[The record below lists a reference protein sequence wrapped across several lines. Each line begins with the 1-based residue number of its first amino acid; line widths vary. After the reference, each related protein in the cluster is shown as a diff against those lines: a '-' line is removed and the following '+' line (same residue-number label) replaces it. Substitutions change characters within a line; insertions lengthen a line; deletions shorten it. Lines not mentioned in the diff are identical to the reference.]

1 LIAKPV
7 RSNPSLLHTPIKQS
21 EGTLK
26 KVFSVDS
33 DFRTK
38 RFSMIEILEVR
49 LLLWKRQFKCKMNFM
64 SGMRFTKQS

>member
-1 LIAKPV
+1 MIGKPV
-7 RSNPSLLHTPIKQS
+7 RSNPSLLHPPIKQD

-49 LLLWKRQFKCKMNFM
+49 LLL
-64 SGMRFTKQS
+64 